1 MGLLSFIGEA
11 ASSVGNAL
19 LGDLGGSALGMV
31 GGLLGNKSS
40 ASEAAKSRKASI
52 EAAKNSHQWE
62 VADLIKAGLNPILSA
77 NSGASLSSLPS
88 AGQANPFQ
96 GVGDTINSANK
107 INNIDKKIAEST
119 IDLQKQSA
127 LNQEEQAGAATA
139 QKHLHETTEQLTAEN
154 RENAREQR
162 AVIRQQADLV
172 RAQAAREQAGAILNS
187 AQALESMSRTNLVD
201 KQAQLTD
208 FDLGAREYGKQVE
221 RYTEPA
227 NKVIDTIGSGL
238 DTINPIRA
246 FRTPKPR
253 RRRP

>member
-1 MGLLSFIGEA
+1 MFGID
-11 ASSVGNAL
+11 
-19 LGDLGGSALGMV
+19 DLAGSAIGMV
-31 GGLLGNKSS
+31 GGILGNKSS
-40 ASEAAKSRKASI
+40 ASEAAKSRALSVEASQN
-52 EAAKNSHQWE
+52 AHQWE
-62 VADLIKAGLNPILSA
+62 VADLKKAGLNPILSA

-96 GVGDTINSANK
+96 GVGDTLNSANK

-127 LNQEEQAGAATA
+127 LNQEEQAGEATA

-162 AVIRQQADLV
+162 AVIRHQADLV
-172 RAQAAREQAGAILNS
+172 QAQAQREQAGAALNS
-187 AQALESMSRTNLVD
+187 AQALESISRKILTD
-201 KQAQLTD
+201 KQSRLTD
-208 FDLGAREYGKQVE
+208 YDIGAREYGKEVE

-227 NKVIDTIGSGL
+227 NKIIDTGANAL
-238 DTINPIRA
+238 DAVNPVRA

>member
-1 MGLLSFIGEA
+1 MGLLSFFGDIGGA
-11 ASSVGNAL
+11 
-19 LGDLGGSALGMV
+19 ALGMV
-31 GGLLGNKSS
+31 GGILGNQSS
-40 ASEAAKSRKASI
+40 AKEAKKSRDTSI
-52 EAAKNSHQWE
+52 EAAKNKHQWE
-62 VADLIKAGLNPILSA
+62 VADLKAAGLNPILSA

-96 GVGDTINSANK
+96 GAGDTLNSANK
-107 INNIDKKIAEST
+107 INNIDKKVAEST

-139 QKHLHETTEQLTAEN
+139 QKHLHETTELLTAEN

-162 AVIRQQADLV
+162 QVIRNQAELV
-172 RAQAAREQAGAILNS
+172 QAQAQREQAGVILNS
-187 AQALESMSRTNLVD
+187 AQALESMSRKALTD
-201 KQAQLTD
+201 KQSKLTD
-208 FDLGAREYGKQVE
+208 YDIGAREYGKEVE

-227 NKVIDTIGSGL
+227 NKIIDTGERAL
-238 DTINPIRA
+238 DAVNPVRA